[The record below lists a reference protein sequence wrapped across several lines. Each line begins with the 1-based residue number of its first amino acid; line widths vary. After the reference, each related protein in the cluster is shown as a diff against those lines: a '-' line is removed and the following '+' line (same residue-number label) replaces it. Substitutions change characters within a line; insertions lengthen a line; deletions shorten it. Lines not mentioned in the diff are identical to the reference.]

1 MWAHYS
7 GPANNHKIYVH
18 SKCSN
23 LCAHCNMLVHSL
35 QGREV
40 ENLANDLRGF
50 YFQNRCLAVLL
61 TGRALWQKLWLH
73 DTKQC
78 TQMQMEQEVFI
89 LADISSSDGCAMQ
102 LISQEEG

>member
-1 MWAHYS
+1 M
-7 GPANNHKIYVH
+7 
-18 SKCSN
+18 
-23 LCAHCNMLVHSL
+23 
-35 QGREV
+35 
-40 ENLANDLRGF
+40 
-50 YFQNRCLAVLL
+50 L

-102 LISQEEG
+102 LISQEEGSESQSMSFVCSSMTGVE